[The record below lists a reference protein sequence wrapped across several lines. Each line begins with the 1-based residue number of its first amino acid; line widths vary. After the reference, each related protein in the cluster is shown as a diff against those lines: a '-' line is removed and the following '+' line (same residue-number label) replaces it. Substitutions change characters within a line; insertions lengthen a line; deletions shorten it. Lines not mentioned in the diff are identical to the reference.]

1 MFYIFFNLEKLEP
14 WVYMSYIA
22 TQETGSD
29 SKCRNHG
36 EINLNSTYY
45 ILNILKLNVEV

>member
-1 MFYIFFNLEKLEP
+1 
-14 WVYMSYIA
+14 MSYIA